1 MRGGNEVAI
10 FVVRRNRSEVLV
22 CHRSD
27 PLDAYWHTVAGGVE
41 PGEAAEAAALRELC
55 EETGLAGALLTRERT
70 TYDYPLDE
78 EPPHRRARYAPGV
91 DAVHVDCFL
100 VEAPDDW
107 EPRLDSEHDAYRWCA
122 PADAVELLRW
132 DDTSTA
138 LRQLLERS

>member
-10 FVVRRNRSEVLV
+10 FVLRRNRTEVLV

-41 PGEAAEAAALRELC
+41 PDESVEAAALRELH
-55 EETGLAGALLTRERT
+55 EETGLTGTLGDART

-100 VEAPDDW
+100 VDAPDDW
-107 EPRLDSEHDAYRWCA
+107 EPRLDPEHDAYRWCTPDEA
-122 PADAVELLRW
+122 IELLRW
-132 DDTSTA
+132 DDTGTA
-138 LRQLLERS
+138 LRQLLKRS